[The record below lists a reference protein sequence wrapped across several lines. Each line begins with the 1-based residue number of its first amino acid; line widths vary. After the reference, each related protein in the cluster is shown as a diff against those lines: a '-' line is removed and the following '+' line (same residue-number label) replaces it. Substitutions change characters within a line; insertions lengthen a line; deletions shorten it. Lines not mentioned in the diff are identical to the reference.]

1 MPSLASLLSF
11 LALAT
16 NVASNPL
23 QPRIRN
29 QTPGFDLTNITYSS
43 STVYSTPAHLATYGG
58 TIAFTVANTIPGTV
72 PYVTKCSARGV
83 HLQDMFYG
91 EIIYTCE
98 QPAGVPGSTNFTFS
112 RPGNAFTVNQTYTD
126 CYG

>member
-1 MPSLASLLSF
+1 MRSLSSLL
-11 LALAT
+11 ALFILYTGVVSSPA
-16 NVASNPL
+16 
-23 QPRIRN
+23 QPKARN
-29 QTPGFDLTNITYSS
+29 QTPGFDLANITYSS
-43 STVYSTPAHLATYGG
+43 SSVYSTPSHLATYGG
-58 TIAFTVANTIPGTV
+58 TITFTVTNTMPVTA

-112 RPGNAFTVNQTYTD
+112 KPGNAFTVNQTYTD